1 MKKDLYLYLKS
12 TKFHLNPENVDLHS
26 FPEERFKRFSVTWKA
41 LCPKTSKTRYKSDK
55 SITNLHDK
63 GEISSDFIHI
73 KSKFILNNIIQI
85 NWFKFS
91 KSNIIIRYSRLTT
104 SCFPRNMASH
114 WYINCWIE
122 QQMLVMRFKP
132 VKVIIVFSFASSPS
146 EPDLW
151 DLRRNHRKM
160 CFKVP
165 VIDLWQL
172 LRSPVIGSYSVEGL

>member
-1 MKKDLYLYLKS
+1 M
-12 TKFHLNPENVDLHS
+12 TKTLEKLH
-26 FPEERFKRFSVTWKA
+26 
-41 LCPKTSKTRYKSDK
+41 
-55 SITNLHDK
+55 
-63 GEISSDFIHI
+63 ISSNFIHI

-85 NWFKFS
+85 NWPKFS
-91 KSNIIIRYSRLTT
+91 KSDIIIRYSRLTT

-165 VIDLWQL
+165 VIDLRQL
-172 LRSPVIGSYSVEGL
+172 LRSPVIGSFSETEFSEKIPFVSLYALVQGFYVIY